1 VGLNYGLMNEIFRFV
16 ATFDEYP
23 PRSFPPSFNPA
34 SLMEEKIREIKA
46 GRKLREAFPML
57 NQPVEKESQ

>member
-1 VGLNYGLMNEIFRFV
+1 MMDEVFRFV

-34 SLMEEKIREIKA
+34 NLMEQKVREITA
-46 GRKLREAFPML
+46 GRRLREAFPML
-57 NQPVEKESQ
+57 NRPEEKKAQ

>member
-1 VGLNYGLMNEIFRFV
+1 V
-16 ATFDEYP
+16 ATFNEYP

-34 SLMEEKIREIKA
+34 NLMEEKIREIKA

-57 NQPVEKESQ
+57 NNPEDKKF